1 MSIVKFAIFLNPPS
15 LFSPNTTLSKVL
27 QNEVNNSQHLN
38 IGDITGGHNDM
49 WHRLG
54 NSAWVEP
61 QGLGTSP
68 VPGPRLLL
76 SSCIP
81 GNFSGTIPRARMGY
95 ESIAHKAEGRMCFWL
110 RGHEVERNNCFS
122 KIQLVGQKYRE

>member
-1 MSIVKFAIFLNPPS
+1 MSIVKFEIFLNPPS

-54 NSAWVEP
+54 NSA
-61 QGLGTSP
+61 
-68 VPGPRLLL
+68 
-76 SSCIP
+76 
-81 GNFSGTIPRARMGY
+81 
-95 ESIAHKAEGRMCFWL
+95 
-110 RGHEVERNNCFS
+110 
-122 KIQLVGQKYRE
+122 

>member
-54 NSAWVEP
+54 NR
-61 QGLGTSP
+61 QQ
-68 VPGPRLLL
+68 RM
-76 SSCIP
+76 
-81 GNFSGTIPRARMGY
+81 SGTTGT
-95 ESIAHKAEGRMCFWL
+95 
-110 RGHEVERNNCFS
+110 GHQSGPGAQAPV
-122 KIQLVGQKYRE
+122 KLVHSR

>member
-49 WHRLG
+49 CHRLG

-68 VPGPRLLL
+68 APGPRPPL
-76 SSCIP
+76 SPCIP
-81 GNFSGTIPRARMGY
+81 GNFSGTLQLLLEPEWAIDSEVMRAKT
-95 ESIAHKAEGRMCFWL
+95 II
-110 RGHEVERNNCFS
+110 V
-122 KIQLVGQKYRE
+122 LVKFN